1 VDVLWSTLCNLSK
14 IKWATRQFIVTG
26 MADIW
31 KTLQR
36 VGQQIRQV
44 ADQVSNIAGHV
55 AKSDELAVVKDKV
68 VDEFE
73 AIKKTTSGAVDR
85 IKRARRN
92 TLYSEAAEACESVN
106 DALLREEGGT
116 TSKMTKF
123 AAAKLGVIGT
133 SAGVLGV
140 AATVGTASTGTAIGV
155 LSGAAATSATL
166 AWIGGSVAMGTA
178 IVGTVAVAGGIG
190 FAAGSLWVFHK
201 YWRGK
206 KRLQDELSEQ
216 ERRIAEVTSK
226 LAVACRRMEIEG
238 EAPDPQVARAIFKET
253 LGPLC
258 EELMEQEGR
267 HADWP
272 QGAINRLMRAVSRLN
287 DVAMRMKHLGNKHP
301 TITITVFATLI
312 TQLLQG
318 DLSELTTD
326 QELVLEALRRSR
338 NDLESASDEELIEYA
353 GSLSEAQLDG
363 VIKNVKGIYHEL
375 LFVTAENSDGDIYS
389 AALFEATNH
398 PGADVLITN
407 ELTGETQAIQLKAT
421 QYRSYI
427 REHKERY
434 AEFEVFATEEVA
446 GDGVGNTGYTNEKV
460 TGDTEDAMSTLRD
473 AGDSVVDDAMATSA
487 MIALA
492 YQLGRVIKSRD
503 ISEAAARRAT
513 IEATKTAFLSGLIA
527 WAIE

>member
-1 VDVLWSTLCNLSK
+1 MAPYMVDV
-14 IKWATRQFIVTG
+14 
-26 MADIW
+26 W
-31 KTLQR
+31 KSLRRAAEQ
-36 VGQQIRQV
+36 VRQV
-44 ADQVSNIAGHV
+44 ADQVGNTTGHM
-55 AKSDELAVVKDKV
+55 AKSSKLPAIEEKTV
-68 VDEFE
+68 EGFE
-73 AIKKTTSGAVDR
+73 AIKRTTSGAVDR
-85 IKRARRN
+85 VTNAGKN
-92 TLYSEAAEACESVN
+92 TLYTETAIACEGVN
-106 DALLREEGGT
+106 DALLRKEGGT
-116 TSKMTKF
+116 TAKITKI
-123 AAAKLGVIGT
+123 AVAKLGAIGT
-133 SAGVLGV
+133 SAGIFGV
-140 AATVGTASTGTAIGV
+140 AATVGTASTGNAIGV
-155 LSGAAATSATL
+155 LSGAAATSAAL
-166 AWIGGSVAMGTA
+166 AWVGGSVAMGTA

-190 FAAGSLWVFHK
+190 FAAGLFWVFHK

-206 KRLQDELSEQ
+206 KRLQEELSEQ

-226 LAVACRRMEIEG
+226 LAVACRRMEG
-238 EAPDPQVARAIFKET
+238 EDPDPQVARAIFKET

-258 EELMEQEGR
+258 EELMEQEER

-272 QGAINRLMRAVSRLN
+272 QGAINRLMSAVSLLN
-287 DVAMRMKHLGNKHP
+287 DVSMRMKHLGNKCP
-301 TITITVFATLI
+301 AITITVFATLI
-312 TQLLQG
+312 TQLLKG
-318 DLSELTTD
+318 DLSDLTAD

-338 NDLESASDEELIEYA
+338 NNLENASDEGLVEYA
-353 GSLSEAQLDG
+353 NSLSEAQLDG
-363 VIKNVKGIYHEL
+363 VINNVKGIYHEL
-375 LFVTAENSDGDIYS
+375 LFVAAENSDGDIYS

-446 GDGVGNTGYTNEKV
+446 GDGVGSTGYTNEKV
-460 TGDTEDAMSTLRD
+460 TGDTEDAVSTLRD

-503 ISEAAARRAT
+503 ISEAAARKAT
-513 IEATKTAFLSGLIA
+513 IEVTKTAFLSGLIA